1 MLEKKDEI
9 KIEPILT
16 SGELLDL
23 GKDHQQLP
31 TSKTMRPDNL
41 EPVMGKQFTEIG
53 EQRVK
58 VHRIM
63 FMHTYL

>member
-1 MLEKKDEI
+1 M
-9 KIEPILT
+9 EPFLT

-31 TSKTMRPDNL
+31 TSKTKRPDNL
-41 EPVMGKQFTEIG
+41 EPMMGKQFTENG
-53 EQRVK
+53 EQCVK
-58 VHRIM
+58 VHHVM